1 MRGSMAGLIVV
12 LRMFVLSL
20 PLVIAPITSA
30 DETPSPEEQRDR
42 AARAASGETVPIMI
56 ERDLSGPRFGVT
68 FRPDGQVFSNRE
80 RVGRV
85 VSQFG
90 WHFENQLV
98 PVGGGP
104 QFILEAVPLLA
115 GVEYGKF
122 LPSMN
127 VGMGVRFPSG
137 YEFGVGPSVT
147 LTKDEH
153 GVERLK
159 SALFIAAGRSFD
171 YGGVHVPVNAVV
183 ATNQDGQRVSL
194 IVGYAIH
201 RESKAIQR

>member
-1 MRGSMAGLIVV
+1 MLRSVAG
-12 LRMFVLSL
+12 FGCLSWMC
-20 PLVIAPITSA
+20 IASVAVAPSASA
-30 DETPSPEEQRDR
+30 DETPSEADQQNR

-80 RVGRV
+80 NVGRV

-90 WHFENQLV
+90 WHFEKQIV

-104 QFILEAVPLLA
+104 QFILEAVPLIA

-122 LPSMN
+122 MPSMN
-127 VGMGVRFPSG
+127 LGMGIRFPSG
-137 YEFGVGPSVT
+137 YEFGVGPSVSVT
-147 LTKDEH
+147 HDEW
-153 GVERLK
+153 GGEKVR

-171 YGGVHVPVNAVV
+171 YGGVHLPVNVVV
-183 ATNQDGQRVSL
+183 ATNRDGQRASL

-201 RESKAIQR
+201 HASRAIQP